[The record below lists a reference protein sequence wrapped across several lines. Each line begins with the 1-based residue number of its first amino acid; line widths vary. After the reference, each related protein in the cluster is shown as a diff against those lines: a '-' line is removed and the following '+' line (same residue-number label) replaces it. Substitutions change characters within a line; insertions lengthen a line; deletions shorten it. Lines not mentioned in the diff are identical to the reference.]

1 MLILK
6 KSSAGMLSIRC
17 TCTFYLEDEM
27 ALFKPCSKIDK
38 MIHITPDLLHSV
50 GVTALLLD
58 IDNTMTTHNN
68 PVPADGVTDW
78 IEKMK
83 SAGFKMMVVSNNNG
97 ERVRKFSELVGL
109 EFEGAAKKPLP
120 SGFKRACN
128 RMDISPKKVAVVG
141 DQIFTDILG
150 GNLMG
155 AYTILTV
162 PYQLESSKL
171 FKIKRSFERMI
182 MKFWKD

>member
-1 MLILK
+1 
-6 KSSAGMLSIRC
+6 
-17 TCTFYLEDEM
+17 M
-27 ALFKPCSKIDK
+27 ALFKPRKRIDK
-38 MIHITPDLLHSV
+38 MIDITPDLLHSA
-50 GVTALLLD
+50 GVKALLLD

-68 PVPADGVTDW
+68 PIPADGVTEW
-78 IEKMK
+78 INEMK

-97 ERVRKFSELVGL
+97 ERVRKFSEFVGL

-120 SGFKRACN
+120 SGFRRACSRLEIN
-128 RMDISPKKVAVVG
+128 PKEAAVVG

-155 AYTILTV
+155 AYTVLTV

-171 FKIKRSFERMI
+171 FKIKRSFERLV

>member
-1 MLILK
+1 
-6 KSSAGMLSIRC
+6 
-17 TCTFYLEDEM
+17 M
-27 ALFKPCSKIDK
+27 ALFKPRKRIRK
-38 MIHITPDLLHSV
+38 MIEITPDLLHAA
-50 GVTALLLD
+50 GVKALLLD

-68 PVPADGVTDW
+68 PMPADGVTEW

-120 SGFKRACN
+120 SGFKRACLRLGIRPN
-128 RMDISPKKVAVVG
+128 EAAVVG

-155 AYTILTV
+155 AYTMLTV

-171 FKIKRSFERMI
+171 FKIKRFFERLI
-182 MKFWKD
+182 MRFWKD